1 VSDTAL
7 HAAPLADRL
16 DRLRTARVV
25 VVGDVMIDRFVTGVV
40 ERISP
45 EAPVP
50 VLRVAHESTM
60 LGGAGNVAR
69 NIAALGASVTLVG
82 VVGDD
87 GPGAEVGAL
96 LAAEGGIAGAL
107 AIDPSRPT
115 SVKTRYLSGGQQ
127 LLRTDVDGTGALGA
141 TVRAQVVE
149 RAAAALDGAGALVL
163 SDYAKGVL
171 GPETIAELASAAS
184 AAGLPTIADPKGTD
198 FSRYRGVRLLTPNRN
213 ELRAAT
219 GLPTGSD
226 DEVVAAAF
234 RVIEH
239 CGIESVLVTRGAEGM
254 TLVRGGAEHFPT
266 RAREVFD
273 VSGAGDTVVA
283 TTAAAWAAGFGLD
296 DAVRLANVAAGI
308 VVGKVGTAV
317 ARPAEIVAELGA
329 SEGGGVDPGIVG
341 RAAAIERVAQWRRRG
356 RRVVFTNGCF
366 DILHPGHVSLLRQA
380 RAAGDVL
387 VVGLN
392 SDDSVR
398 RLKGAG
404 RPVQSEAARA
414 AVLASLETVDI
425 VVIFGEDTPLSLI
438 EDLRPDVLVKGADY
452 TEDTV
457 VGADLVRGYGG
468 KVVLAAL
475 AEGHSTSATIA
486 RIGKATGAA

>member
-1 VSDTAL
+1 
-7 HAAPLADRL
+7 
-16 DRLRTARVV
+16 
-25 VVGDVMIDRFVTGVV
+25 
-40 ERISP
+40 
-45 EAPVP
+45 
-50 VLRVAHESTM
+50 
-60 LGGAGNVAR
+60 
-69 NIAALGASVTLVG
+69 
-82 VVGDD
+82 
-87 GPGAEVGAL
+87 
-96 LAAEGGIAGAL
+96 
-107 AIDPSRPT
+107 
-115 SVKTRYLSGGQQ
+115 